1 MTWVK
6 VCGIT
11 STLDA
16 EAAIEAGVSAIGLVF
31 ATSSP
36 RQVTIDAAQRIAAIA
51 RDRVEIVGLF
61 KEVAAAD
68 AAHAAIHFDRIQ
80 IHGTAR
86 LGADVRVLRVVH
98 PNDLDSAPTTN
109 EGEITL
115 IDGSEGRGVK
125 FDWERVRLRL
135 SAGPIVI
142 AGGLTPENVGE
153 VIATARPFGVDV
165 SSGVE
170 SAPGRKDSEKMNR
183 FVDAVRRADAA
194 RQ

>member
-1 MTWVK
+1 MTWIK
-6 VCGIT
+6 ICGIT

-16 EAAIEAGVSAIGLVF
+16 EAAIEVGASAIGLVF

-36 RQVTIDAAQRIAAIA
+36 RQVTVEAAQRIAACA

-61 KEVAAAD
+61 KEPAVAD

-80 IHGTAR
+80 LYGKAR
-86 LGADVRVLRVVH
+86 LGTDVRVLRVVH
-98 PNDLDSAPTTN
+98 PDDLDPAPSMSA
-109 EGEITL
+109 GEIML

-125 FDWERVRLRL
+125 FDWDRVRFYAAPL
-135 SAGPIVI
+135 VI

-153 VIATARPFGVDV
+153 AITMARPFGVDV

-170 SAPGRKDSEKMNR
+170 CAPGLKDLEKLNR

-194 RQ
+194 RD